1 MDLNRMKKLAGLLK
15 ESRLNEDDFSP
26 ENERKYRKISP
37 VLDKIEDRILPT
49 AQTKINDVVDKTV
62 LNLEST
68 LGVKNPSGPLVG
80 LVINYNDGYVR
91 KKMKINMVQY
101 VFLSVKDPMYS
112 QNKGKYFG
120 DIEIKIGISGTVYDP
135 KNPSAEKIK
144 KGTVVS
150 LYDLMSSLRPQ

>member
-1 MDLNRMKKLAGLLK
+1 MDKYRMQKLAGLLK
-15 ESRLNEDDFSP
+15 ESRLSEDDFSP

-37 VLDKIEDRILPT
+37 VLDKIKDRILPT

-62 LNLEST
+62 LNLESA

-80 LVINYNDGYVR
+80 LVINYKEGYAR

-120 DIEIKIGISGTVYDP
+120 DIEIKIGISGIVYDP
-135 KNPSAEKIK
+135 KNPSDEKIK

-150 LYDLMSSLRPQ
+150 LYDLMSSLRTQ